1 MDKQKLENIK
11 NKFNFLNY
19 LDNMNDEELKYI
31 DNTFETR
38 IKK

>member
-19 LDNMNDEELKYI
+19 LDNMNDEELKCI